1 MDDKR
6 LFLGIDTS
14 NYKTSLAVI
23 DDSASVVFEKSEL
36 LEVKPGSRGL
46 RQSEAF
52 YQHSMRLPGY
62 IEEALDSVPVS
73 NIQAIGYSARP
84 RRQQGSYMPCFNA
97 GINTA
102 KIMSAALSLPAYSFS
117 HQEGHA
123 AAIMPTDEADRLVF
137 MHLSGG
143 TTEFLLC
150 EQDDLGYDMQIVGG
164 TKDIS
169 FGQLLDRAGVA
180 LGYPFPSG
188 RYLDEIALDHIDH
201 DPTSPVGFPRAR
213 IDDGYFNLS
222 GPETKLLKYIEKQG
236 LSADDP
242 VALAPVVSELFRY
255 ISDILTSSADQL
267 SEKHGIS
274 KLYMAGGVASS
285 AAIRKIVGNNSDL
298 DIRFGDPVLSGD
310 NAVGIAR
317 LAKRIHDN

>member
-1 MDDKR
+1 MSGR
-6 LFLGIDTS
+6 QLFLGIDTS

-23 DDSASVVFEKSEL
+23 DGSASTVFERSEL

-62 IEEALDSVPVS
+62 IEEALSSVPAS
-73 NIQAIGYSARP
+73 EIQAIGYSARP

-102 KIMSAALSLPAYSFS
+102 QTLSAALDIPAYSFS

-123 AAIMPTDEADRLVF
+123 AAVIPQDEKGRLVF

-150 EQDDLGYDMQIVGG
+150 EQDEQGYDMSIAGG

-169 FGQLLDRAGVA
+169 FGQLLDRIGVA
-180 LGYPFPSG
+180 LGYPFPAG
-188 RYLDEIALDHIDH
+188 RYLDEIANKSIGSSDSEPIR
-201 DPTSPVGFPRAR
+201 FPRIN

-222 GPETKLLKYIEKQG
+222 GPETKVLKYIEEQG
-236 LSADDP
+236 LSADKPDDLIP
-242 VALAPVVSELFRY
+242 LISGTFKY
-255 ISDILTSSADQL
+255 ISDILSKSAD
-267 SEKHGIS
+267 HIS
-274 KLYMAGGVASS
+274 SKYEADRIYMAGGVASS
-285 AAIRKIVGNNSDL
+285 KTIRELINNTSEL
-298 DIRFGDPVLSGD
+298 DIRFGEPSLSGD

>member
-1 MDDKR
+1 MEGKR

-23 DDSASVVFEKSEL
+23 DDSASIVFERSEL
-36 LEVKPGSRGL
+36 LEVKQGSRGL

-52 YQHSMRLPGY
+52 YQHSMRLPSY
-62 IEEALDSVPVS
+62 IEEALDSVPAAD
-73 NIQAIGYSARP
+73 IQAIGYSARP

-102 KIMSAALSLPAYSFS
+102 KTLSAALGLPAYSFS

-123 AAIMPTDEADRLVF
+123 AAIIPQDETDRIAF

-150 EQDDLGYDMQIVGG
+150 EQDREGYDMQIAGG

-180 LGYPFPSG
+180 LGFPFPSG
-188 RYLDEIALDHIDH
+188 RYLDEIALDHIEDSVSR
-201 DPTSPVGFPRAR
+201 PICFPRIR

-222 GPETKLLKYIEKQG
+222 GPETKVLKYIEEQG
-236 LSADDP
+236 LSANDP
-242 VALAPVVSELFRY
+242 DALALAVSELFRY
-255 ISDILTSSADQL
+255 IADILSASSEYL
-267 SEKHGIS
+267 SEKHGID
-274 KLYMAGGVASS
+274 KIYMAGGVASS
-285 AAIRKIVGNNSDL
+285 AAIRTLIANNCGL

-317 LAKRIHDN
+317 LAKRIHHN

>member
-1 MDDKR
+1 MADSR

-23 DDSASVVFEKSEL
+23 DDSASIVFEKSEL

-62 IEEALDSVPVS
+62 IEEALDAVPAS
-73 NIQAIGYSARP
+73 DIKAIGYSARP

-102 KIMSAALSLPAYSFS
+102 KTLSAALSLPAYSFS

-123 AAIMPTDEADRLVF
+123 AAIIPQDETGLLVF

-150 EQDDLGYDMQIVGG
+150 ELDDKGYGMEIAGG

-180 LGYPFPSG
+180 LGYPFPAG
-188 RYLDEIALDHIDH
+188 RYLDEIALEHIEG
-201 DPTSPVGFPRAR
+201 DPSKPIGFPRIR

-222 GPETKLLKYIEKQG
+222 GPETKLLKYIEEQG

-242 VALAPVVSELFRY
+242 GALAPAISELFRY
-255 ISDILTSSADQL
+255 IADILSSSAWYL
-267 SEKHGIS
+267 SEKHGI
-274 KLYMAGGVASS
+274 KRIYMAGGVASS
-285 AAIRKIVGNNSDL
+285 AAIRKLIGNISGL

-310 NAVGIAR
+310 NAVGIAK
-317 LAKRIHDN
+317 LAKRIHDS